1 MALSHFLA
9 SPLGNTSKLLAVYG
23 TTMKA
28 LNHPFATISP
38 AAECSGPAG
47 GKSEQSL
54 GGRSLPRMRLG

>member
-1 MALSHFLA
+1 
-9 SPLGNTSKLLAVYG
+9 
-23 TTMKA
+23 MKA